1 MNRLFVFPTLTEAT
15 PLIEQA
21 GFIPDGVPDLYHLP
35 GSDWK
40 LIIAGIGTV
49 PVMYNLTRHFSTN
62 RYDQV
67 VHAGIA
73 GSYFLPLQPGDV
85 VQVTRDTFADIGIDH
100 GGIFRWVFHEAMW
113 APDQKPF
120 HGGWLETPEDSSLH
134 LECVS
139 SITVDLVTGSPE
151 RKARMIQHFNPQA
164 ESMEGAAVVYV
175 CKRDDIPVLQI
186 RAISN
191 YTGIRERYNW
201 KTEEAIAALTQT
213 LTRLL

>member
-1 MNRLFVFPTLTEAT
+1 MNRLFVFPTLAEAT
-15 PLIEQA
+15 PLIQSA
-21 GFIPDGVPDLYHLP
+21 GFIPAGEPNLYQLP
-35 GSDWK
+35 GADRK
-40 LIIAGIGTV
+40 MMIAGIGTV
-49 PVMYNLTRHFSTN
+49 PVLYNLTRHFSAN
-62 RYDQV
+62 RYDHV

-85 VQVTRDTFADIGIDH
+85 VQVTRDTFADVGIDH
-100 GGIFRWVFHEAMW
+100 GGIFRWIFHEALW
-113 APDQKPF
+113 APDEKPF
-120 HGGWLETPEDSSLH
+120 HGGWLETPEDRSLH

-139 SITVDLVTGSPE
+139 SITVDRITGSPE
-151 RKARMIQHFNPQA
+151 RKAQMIRQFNPQA

-175 CKRDDIPVLQI
+175 CKQDDIPVVQI